1 MGVGFTPG
9 TRSEACRPNT
19 QAIGLLPEE
28 RHPIGY
34 LWPCL
39 RRQSMASSPTIW
51 RSLQS
56 LQYESS
62 TLEWKNNVATQN
74 LLPKMTRVL
83 ESFAKTMERLDLIE
97 NVSSSAA
104 G

>member
-1 MGVGFTPG
+1 
-9 TRSEACRPNT
+9 
-19 QAIGLLPEE
+19 
-28 RHPIGY
+28 
-34 LWPCL
+34 
-39 RRQSMASSPTIW
+39 MASSPTIW

-62 TLEWKNNVATQN
+62 TLEWTNNVATQN
-74 LLPKMTRVL
+74 LVPKMARAF
-83 ESFAKTMERLDLIE
+83 ESFAKTIDRLDLIE